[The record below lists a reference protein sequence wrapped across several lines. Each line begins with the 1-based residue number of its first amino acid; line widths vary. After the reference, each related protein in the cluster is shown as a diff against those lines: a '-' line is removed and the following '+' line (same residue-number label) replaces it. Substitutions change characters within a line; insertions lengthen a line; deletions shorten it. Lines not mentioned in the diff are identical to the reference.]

1 MDKYIEKMQSMG
13 LIRCPNCLDWH
24 KSFLKCECEKNMST
38 KVEDEKERA
47 RIAIIEQILRDM
59 QNCVHK
65 FNTKKEND
73 KHGAT
78 KT

>member
-1 MDKYIEKMQSMG
+1 
-13 LIRCPNCLDWH
+13 
-24 KSFLKCECEKNMST
+24 MST

-47 RIAIIEQILRDM
+47 RIAKIEQILRDM

-65 FNTKKEND
+65 LNAKKEND